1 MSPSLL
7 NQDDPL
13 RHPEE
18 SSAPTRTKRAWTLWL
33 LTLLVPGGAQVVAGN
48 KRLGRA
54 ALTVTVACWALIVA
68 AVVLL
73 LVKRSWLISLVAD
86 STFQL
91 VGGIALALL
100 ALGWIALFLNT
111 LAIIRPGLLA
121 PGMKAIVPTAV
132 VAAMVLTS
140 GSLGYGSYVLL
151 KGRDA
156 LSGIFASGP
165 PIEAV
170 DGRYNIL
177 VMGGDAGSDRIGLR
191 PDSSAVWSIDAASGR
206 TAVISIPRNLQNVP
220 FPNDSPMH
228 KIYPSGFNC
237 GDECIFNAIYP
248 TVAEK
253 HADLYPGQDAGAEAT
268 KEAASAV
275 TGLTVQAYV
284 VVDMGGF
291 KDLIDAMGGVT
302 ITSGGWVPYNT
313 KKPWPG
319 TTIKTHWFAPGE
331 HHFTGNQALWFAR
344 SRDFTTDYHRIR
356 RQQCLQQAMINQ
368 FTPQTLLT
376 KFTGIMD
383 TGKQIVHT
391 DLPQGQLGD
400 FVNLADM
407 ARKNAFLRLTL
418 GAPDFGTA
426 ADKFSTF
433 PDYELIHTR
442 VDALVEKATDA
453 GAKAAKEAQASKKA
467 QASQKASD
475 SAKASGSASSSAK
488 ASSTPKA
495 SSDTG
500 STVDE
505 NDGES
510 TLKNHDDVPTT
521 QPDGSPIDEEYLVR
535 LEKSGLK
542 YNLDLISQ
550 IAQNNDACTAG

>member
-7 NQDDPL
+7 TQDDPL
-13 RHPEE
+13 RHPEATP
-18 SSAPTRTKRAWTLWL
+18 APTRTKRAWLLWL
-33 LTLLVPGGAQVVAGN
+33 LTLVVPGGAQVVAGN

-54 ALTVTVACWALIVA
+54 ALTVTVTCWALIVV

-91 VGGIALALL
+91 VGGVLLAAL
-100 ALGWIALFLNT
+100 ALGWLALFLNT
-111 LAIIRPGLLA
+111 LSIIRPGLLA
-121 PGMKAIVPTAV
+121 PGMKAIVPVA
-132 VAAMVLTS
+132 VAAAVVLTS

-220 FPNDSPMH
+220 FPESSPMH
-228 KIYPSGFNC
+228 AIYPNGYNC

-253 HADLYPGQDAGAEAT
+253 HADLYPGKDAGAEAT

-275 TGLTVQAYV
+275 TGLSVQAYV

-319 TTIKTHWFAPGE
+319 TDIKTHWFAPGK
-331 HHFTGNQALWFAR
+331 HHFTGSQALWYAR

-376 KFTGIMD
+376 KFTDIMD

-400 FVNLADM
+400 FLNLADK

-426 ADKFSTF
+426 ADKFSTY
-433 PDYELIHTR
+433 PDYDLIHTR
-442 VDALVEKATDA
+442 VKALVTKATDA
-453 GAKAAKEAQASKKA
+453 GAKAAKAAQASKKA
-467 QASQKASD
+467 QASQQAASSAAASPSQSAASD
-475 SAKASGSASSSAK
+475 N
-488 ASSTPKA
+488 
-495 SSDTG
+495 G
-500 STVDE
+500 STVDQ

-521 QPDGSPIDEEYLVR
+521 QPDGSPITEEYLVR